1 MNLNK
6 KNKIFFKLSFGP
18 EIGLGHLSRCS
29 VLAKEFKN
37 EGYECILISN
47 NQNLPFNYQNIF
59 EQNIVISERVEEMQ
73 KTILLNIIKRSKP
86 EILII
91 DEYKFPLEAQIK
103 IKKIG
108 VKILQFVLNEHQ
120 KSLAD
125 IIVANNPSLIS
136 KNFLKSQFPNAKEFL
151 VGTKYCLLRESLR
164 NFDKKSI
171 NFPIKNIFISF
182 GGGNDKGLIRK
193 FLYNLSEYSSIN
205 FFIAS
210 TSNNALNMINLEWIK
225 ENKYNNVEYFIDF
238 PDLGKLLFMSDLAII
253 SGGILTFE
261 LAYFG
266 IPMIIVSLAENQ
278 VSQSEAWQSIG
289 AAIYLGK
296 ESILK
301 PEIIKSEFYNLI
313 KDKNKLI
320 NMQNLGLDNVDALG
334 SKRIMD
340 SIKSLVKI

>member
-6 KNKIFFKLSFGP
+6 KNKIFFKLLFGP

-47 NQNLPFNYQNIF
+47 NQILPCNYQNIF
-59 EQNIVISERVEEMQ
+59 KQNIVISENLEEPQ
-73 KTILLNIIKRSKP
+73 KKTYLFNIIKKSKP
-86 EILII
+86 KVLII
-91 DEYKFPLEAQIK
+91 DEYKFPLETQIK

-108 VKILQFVLNEHQ
+108 VKILHFVLNEHK

-136 KNFLKSQFPNAKEFL
+136 KNFLKKQFPNAKEFL
-151 VGTKYCLLRESLR
+151 VGTKYCLIKESLR

-182 GGGNDKGLIRK
+182 GGGNDKGLIKK
-193 FLYNLSEYSSIN
+193 FLYNLREYSSIN

-210 TSNNALNMINLEWIK
+210 TSNNSLNMINLDWIK
-225 ENKYNNVEYFIDF
+225 KNKYKNVKYFIDF
-238 PDLGKLLFMSDLAII
+238 PDLGELIFMSDLAII

-278 VSQSEAWQSIG
+278 VSQSEAWQSMG

-296 ESILK
+296 QSILK
-301 PEIIKSEFYNLI
+301 PEIIKRNFFNLI
-313 KDKNKLI
+313 KDKNRLI
-320 NMQNLGLDNVDALG
+320 KMQNLGLANVDALG
-334 SKRIMD
+334 SKRIID
-340 SIKSLVKI
+340 SIKSLV